1 MVGSKGGPGGVNQ
14 TRPLLK
20 TGGQQALLSVEVLK
34 NCLDE
39 LQNWENIAP
48 NKMAPNA
55 RKRLGHVCQD
65 MAAGLSGVDQCTGML
80 YAAEKIVRE
89 NMTPGR
95 TLDGSC
101 NLLSALEACDK
112 CDDSRC
118 VFYYCRTYYKAVRV
132 GGGRSRVSGDQS
144 REGGVPLWVRSVLVF
159 AHSRLEMSQ
168 FLCQQTGV
176 V

>member
-1 MVGSKGGPGGVNQ
+1 MG
-14 TRPLLK
+14 
-20 TGGQQALLSVEVLK
+20 VEVLK

-89 NMTPGR
+89 NMNPGR

-101 NLLSALEACDK
+101 NLLSALEACDE
-112 CDDSRC
+112 CDDSR
-118 VFYYCRTYYKAVRV
+118 
-132 GGGRSRVSGDQS
+132 SRLSGDQS
-144 REGGVPLWVRSVLVF
+144 SEGESAIVGQDCPRLRPFKVGDVPIPMPANGRGITIRKQC
-159 AHSRLEMSQ
+159 AQ
-168 FLCQQTGV
+168 AGA
-176 V
+176 

>member
-1 MVGSKGGPGGVNQ
+1 MVGSKGGPGDVNR
-14 TRPLLK
+14 THPCSC
-20 TGGQQALLSVEVLK
+20 GQQTLLGVEVLK

-55 RKRLGHVCQD
+55 RKKLGHVCQD

-112 CDDSRC
+112 CDDSR
-118 VFYYCRTYYKAVRV
+118 
-132 GGGRSRVSGDQS
+132 SRLSGDQS
-144 REGGVPLWVRSVLVF
+144 SEGESHCRSGLSSSSPIQGLRSPNSYASKRELV
-159 AHSRLEMSQ
+159 
-168 FLCQQTGV
+168 
-176 V
+176 

>member
-1 MVGSKGGPGGVNQ
+1 MVGSKGGPGDVNR
-14 TRPLLK
+14 THPCSC
-20 TGGQQALLSVEVLK
+20 GQQTLLGVEVLK

-132 GGGRSRVSGDQS
+132 GGAGRGCRGTSPERVECHCGSGGSSSSPIQGWRCPNS
-144 REGGVPLWVRSVLVF
+144 YASKRALV
-159 AHSRLEMSQ
+159 
-168 FLCQQTGV
+168 
-176 V
+176 